1 MREFTKLHSGIV
13 GAILISATVA
23 GCAALM
29 GPQKRVATPA
39 ELEQLGSKTYPGY
52 GKDEVTQATM
62 TALKVQGYEVVT
74 TEPRIRTS
82 PKLVH
87 VSASSSYTETSGSS
101 QSFAES
107 VAWDIDVNEGQQGA
121 SVHAVP
127 RASVNGIPMEQMYYD
142 YAERT
147 FNELMKDIDSSLP
160 AKKPGQGAAQHPSI

>member
-1 MREFTKLHSGIV
+1 MRNLARPPSAIL
-13 GAILISATVA
+13 GAIFICATVA

-39 ELEQLGSKTYPGY
+39 ELEQLGSRTYPGY
-52 GKDEVTQATM
+52 TKDQVTQATM

-107 VAWDIDVNEGQQGA
+107 VAWDIDVIEGQEGT

-142 YAERT
+142 YATRT
-147 FNELMKDIDSSLP
+147 FGELMKDIDASLP
-160 AKKPGQGAAQHPSI
+160 AKKPASAGARPSSI

>member
-1 MREFTKLHSGIV
+1 MKDFPGSRLRLGLV
-13 GAILISATVA
+13 GAIIVCGA

-39 ELEQLGSKTYPGY
+39 ELDQLGTKSYPGY
-52 GKDEVTQATM
+52 SKDAVQQAALTS
-62 TALKVQGYEVVT
+62 LKVQGYEVVT

-87 VSASSSYTETSGSS
+87 VSSSATYTQNSGSA

-107 VAWDIDVNEGQQGA
+107 VAWDIDVTETKEVA
-121 SVHAVP
+121 TVHAVP
-127 RASVNGIPMEQMYYD
+127 RASVNGVPMEQMYYD

-147 FNELMKDIDSSLP
+147 FGELMKEINASLP
-160 AKKPGQGAAQHPSI
+160 AKH

>member
-1 MREFTKLHSGIV
+1 MKHVPGQRLRLGIL
-13 GAILISATVA
+13 GAIIVCIT

-39 ELEQLGSKTYPGY
+39 ELDQLGTKTYPGY
-52 GKDEVTQATM
+52 SKDEVQQAAL

-74 TEPRIRTS
+74 TAPRIRTS

-87 VSASSSYTETSGSS
+87 VSSSATYSETSVSA

-107 VAWDIDVNEGQQGA
+107 VAWDIDISEAKEGPTL
-121 SVHAVP
+121 HAVP

-147 FNELMKDIDSSLP
+147 FGELMKEINTSLP
-160 AKKPGQGAAQHPSI
+160 AKRPQAPRGAAI

>member
-1 MREFTKLHSGIV
+1 
-13 GAILISATVA
+13 
-23 GCAALM
+23 M
-29 GPQKRVATPA
+29 GTQKRVATPA
-39 ELEQLGSKTYPGY
+39 ELEQLGTKTYPGY
-52 GKDEVTQATM
+52 SKDDVQKATM

-87 VSASSSYTETSGSS
+87 VSGSSSYSETSGSH

-127 RASVNGIPMEQMYYD
+127 RASVNGMPMEQMYYD
-142 YAERT
+142 YAART
-147 FNELMKDIDSSLP
+147 FGELMKEIDASLP
-160 AKKPGQGAAQHPSI
+160 AKK